1 MAQTVVF
8 SFLPFATQLGLVPI
22 TSSWIIPL
30 RLAGLSSPGAPRSL
44 SRPSCCWAPGL
55 GMGLLQ
61 RGPGSEPL
69 ALTLRRSS
77 SLCHG
82 PGRPAPRQLHTQQ
95 APVSAQCRFC
105 SMSTSC
111 SSHVASVLP
120 NGRPLPVGAAGTT
133 GKRGT
138 RLGWR
143 GQGSQPLTLLSRLEM
158 CLFQSARSGHPSLPV
173 CQLSASLSVQH
184 LHFSSAQRLCWE
196 RAIAPGFLSGP
207 ASWQFTFL
215 LHWTS
220 FSASMID
227 GRTCI

>member
-69 ALTLRRSS
+69 ALTLRRSR

-82 PGRPAPRQLHTQQ
+82 PGRP
-95 APVSAQCRFC
+95 SAQTAAYTAGTCVSSVSLLLNVYLLQFPC
-105 SMSTSC
+105 GQCPPQWPAAAGGGGWHHWQTGHPTGLEGSGIPAPNPALSTRNVSFPVCPLRPPQPACLPALCVPFSPAPAFQQRRATLLGTGDRPRLPLWSC
-111 SSHVASVLP
+111 LLAVHIPPSLDIFLSVHEAPAHVA
-120 NGRPLPVGAAGTT
+120 
-133 GKRGT
+133 
-138 RLGWR
+138 
-143 GQGSQPLTLLSRLEM
+143 
-158 CLFQSARSGHPSLPV
+158 
-173 CQLSASLSVQH
+173 
-184 LHFSSAQRLCWE
+184 
-196 RAIAPGFLSGP
+196 
-207 ASWQFTFL
+207 
-215 LHWTS
+215 
-220 FSASMID
+220 
-227 GRTCI
+227 